1 MQTELNVRFSDLKI
15 GLSSPEEEDDG
26 NYEVCIANI
35 SPVERRKRLKFG
47 IIQFVIGVVI
57 LAILLITGADKLWRL
72 VLILPFGAG
81 AASYFQWRD
90 KT

>member
-1 MQTELNVRFSDLKI
+1 MQTELNVRFSDPKI
-15 GLSSPEEEDDG
+15 GLSSPEEDGG

-35 SPVERRKRLKFG
+35 SPAERRKRLKFG

-57 LAILLITGADKLWRL
+57 LAILLITGADKLWRI